1 MNIMGMGWEEMMI
14 ILIGALLIFG
24 PDRLPE
30 VAGQIGKFLR
40 DIRKMT
46 GDLTGELEKTAGVGD
61 IKKAVQN
68 ELAGVKSTVDSATKS
83 VQSTANSAAS
93 SVNKT
98 VAGATSSVKGTTT
111 AAKATTST
119 TASKSTTSSTTA
131 KAATPPKPVA
141 SKKDP
146 WADVSFFDDPAP
158 SNGAAKSTG
167 TTATSPATA
176 AMTSTTVQAAKP
188 VTPPVGVD
196 QLDALGRARQRRA
209 TAGYNRRAS

>member
-1 MNIMGMGWEEMMI
+1 MNILGMGWEEIMI
-14 ILIGALLIFG
+14 ILVGALLIFG

-68 ELAGVKSTVDSATKS
+68 ELAGVKSTVDSATKTM
-83 VQSTANSAAS
+83 QSTANSAAS

-98 VAGATSSVKGTTT
+98 VAGATSAAKGTTT
-111 AAKATTST
+111 AAKPAVNTTAAKSTTTST
-119 TASKSTTSSTTA
+119 NA
-131 KAATPPKPVA
+131 KAAAPVKPVA

-158 SNGAAKSTG
+158 SNGGANANG
-167 TTATSPATA
+167 TS
-176 AMTSTTVQAAKP
+176 
-188 VTPPVGVD
+188 
-196 QLDALGRARQRRA
+196 
-209 TAGYNRRAS
+209 